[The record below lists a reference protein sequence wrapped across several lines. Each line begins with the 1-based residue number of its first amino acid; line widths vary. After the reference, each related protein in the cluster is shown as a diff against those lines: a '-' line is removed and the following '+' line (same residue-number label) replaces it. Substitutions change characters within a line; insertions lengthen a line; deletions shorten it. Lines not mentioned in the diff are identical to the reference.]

1 MSEHG
6 YRPDSEFKE
15 HYEPSTKPK
24 QQPLES
30 DPRHRPRSGSRDQ
43 QQTLESDPRHRP
55 RSGTRDQ
62 QQPLESDPR
71 HRPRS
76 GSRDQQ
82 QPLESDPRHQR
93 GTGNLGRRHG
103 PESQERVVVQKKV
116 EGRLTA
122 FFQSLKNRS
131 VGLIKWS
138 ANMLVSGLLGA
149 ALFPIIGP
157 VGATAAAMGAAAVMT
172 SIQNKL
178 KSLGLHLQEDTVH
191 KLVDPFQWKQFDE
204 SDLRKVIEDVL
215 SKNRAANEDLKQLFL
230 DLVPT

>member
-43 QQTLESDPRHRP
+43 QQ
-55 RSGTRDQ
+55 
-62 QQPLESDPR
+62 PLESDPR

-76 GSRDQQ
+76 GSQDQQ

-103 PESQERVVVQKKV
+103 PESQERGVVQKKV

-131 VGLIKWS
+131 FRLI
-138 ANMLVSGLLGA
+138 M
-149 ALFPIIGP
+149 
-157 VGATAAAMGAAAVMT
+157 
-172 SIQNKL
+172 
-178 KSLGLHLQEDTVH
+178 
-191 KLVDPFQWKQFDE
+191 
-204 SDLRKVIEDVL
+204 
-215 SKNRAANEDLKQLFL
+215 
-230 DLVPT
+230 